1 MKIDEINMKI
11 IKQMQNGRK
20 PVTEIAEDL
29 SITENTVRTRI
40 KNMIN
45 NSFLEIKGVVD
56 PDKITNHFI
65 ALVGVRMKTPI
76 LVEKAEEFSELRGVV
91 SVGVVTGCFDIILLV
106 LLSNEFGLLQFFT
119 EEVSKID
126 GVATSDSFIMYKNFN
141 WRIPYIL

>member
-65 ALVGVRMKTPI
+65 ALVGVRMKTPT

-91 SVGVVTGCFDIILLV
+91 SVGVVTGCFDIMLLV

-141 WRIPYIL
+141 WRIPFIL

>member
-76 LVEKAEEFSELRGVV
+76 LIEKAEEFSELRGVV
-91 SVGVVTGCFDIILLV
+91 SVGVVTGCFDIMLLV

>member
-91 SVGVVTGCFDIILLV
+91 SVGVVTGCFDLMLLV